1 MVNQLLE
8 CGADPNHKDR
18 EGMTPLLVAAYE
30 GLEGV
35 CELLLENDADI
46 DHTDNS
52 GRSALQVDAAD
63 LVIVMM
69 MMMMAMVAATV
80 MIVLVLNGG

>member
-1 MVNQLLE
+1 
-8 CGADPNHKDR
+8 
-18 EGMTPLLVAAYE
+18 MTPLLVAAYE

-69 MMMMAMVAATV
+69 MMMAMVVATV